1 MKSSGTSLRNY
12 YRPLRSTP
20 PRKRRG
26 PRRCRGRQFAVE
38 SLWRVVLNQ
47 LIRSTRTLVLGF
59 AALLGL
65 SGVPLSAHH
74 AFSAE
79 FDAQKPVT
87 LRGTLTKM
95 EWVNPHGWI
104 YLDVKGTDG
113 KIVNWAIETGST
125 NSLIRRGLRRTDFPY
140 GVEVIVEGYRAR
152 NGTPPANGA
161 KGNFADGRKV
171 EVGAPG
177 TGAPEAR

>member
-1 MKSSGTSLRNY
+1 MKL
-12 YRPLRSTP
+12 
-20 PRKRRG
+20 K
-26 PRRCRGRQFAVE
+26 Q
-38 SLWRVVLNQ
+38 
-47 LIRSTRTLVLGF
+47 LVLGLVT
-59 AALLGL
+59 LLG
-65 SGVPLSAHH
+65 SSVVTVSAHH

-79 FDAQKPVT
+79 FDADKPVT

-104 YLDVKGTDG
+104 YLDVKGQNG
-113 KIVNWAIETGST
+113 KVVNWAIETGST

-140 GVEVIVEGYRAR
+140 GVEVIVEGYQSR
-152 NGTPPANGA
+152 NGTPTANGA
-161 KGNFADGRKV
+161 NVKFADGRKF